1 MFTPPSVKLSLERN
15 RKSDEEKTK
24 QHLTSEQIEQIA
36 RTAVVDLTK
45 LYVIASGTL
54 KILDTTIKIAEH
66 HLTK

>member
-1 MFTPPSVKLSLERN
+1 MFMPPSVKLSLERN

-54 KILDTTIKIAEH
+54 KILDTTLKIAEH

>member
-1 MFTPPSVKLSLERN
+1 MFVPPSVKLSLERN

-24 QHLTSEQIEQIA
+24 QHLTSEQIEKIA

-54 KILDTTIKIAEH
+54 KILDTTLKIAEH

>member
-1 MFTPPSVKLSLERN
+1 MFVPPSVKLSLERN
-15 RKSDEEKTK
+15 RKSDEEKNK
-24 QHLTSEQIEQIA
+24 QHLTSEQIEKIA

-54 KILDTTIKIAEH
+54 KILDTTLKIAEH

>member
-1 MFTPPSVKLSLERN
+1 MFMPPSVKLSLERN

-24 QHLTSEQIEQIA
+24 QHLTSEQIEKIA

-54 KILDTTIKIAEH
+54 KILDTTLKIAEH

>member
-54 KILDTTIKIAEH
+54 KILDTTLKIAEH

>member
-1 MFTPPSVKLSLERN
+1 MPPSVKLSLERN

-24 QHLTSEQIEQIA
+24 QHLTSEQIEKIA

-54 KILDTTIKIAEH
+54 KILDTTLKIAEH

>member
-36 RTAVVDLTK
+36 RTAVVDLAK

-54 KILDTTIKIAEH
+54 KILDTTLKIAEH